1 MYCLVNVRDPS
12 HINVPCYIN
21 VVSVAA
27 YLHVCVECVLNHVS
41 FCPSQIDPKVAFP
54 RRTQPKVRQLKL
66 FSLLLF
72 HLSTLTRLHSDPFSA
87 DCSAAL
93 HWLEAPF
100 DSVSALSVT
109 GHDCF

>member
-1 MYCLVNVRDPS
+1 MFLF
-12 HINVPCYIN
+12 
-21 VVSVAA
+21 A
-27 YLHVCVECVLNHVS
+27 
-41 FCPSQIDPKVAFP
+41 PSQIDPKVAFP

-109 GHDCF
+109 GGFMTAFEMWVLFFLLLCNVIPAEIFS